1 MKKIARKID
10 SAFPNNSKRGE
21 FKKVSEASLHYIQ
34 QEGMKKYLSAI
45 KAKASRGEINLITAK
60 YSLSGYMPMTLSE
73 NDKLAIVKTVHN
85 NKKKRLKIK
94 PHSNT
99 EINND
104 KFLISDDDKILN
116 GD

>member
-1 MKKIARKID
+1 MRKIARKID
-10 SAFPNNSKRGE
+10 SSFPNNSKRGE

-34 QEGMKKYLSAI
+34 QEGIKKYLSAV
-45 KAKASRGEINLITAK
+45 KAKASRGEISLITAK

-73 NDKLAIVKTVHN
+73 NDKLAIIKTVHN
-85 NKKKRLKIK
+85 NRKKRLKIK
-94 PHSNT
+94 PHSYT

-104 KFLISDDDKILN
+104 ELLISDDDEIIN